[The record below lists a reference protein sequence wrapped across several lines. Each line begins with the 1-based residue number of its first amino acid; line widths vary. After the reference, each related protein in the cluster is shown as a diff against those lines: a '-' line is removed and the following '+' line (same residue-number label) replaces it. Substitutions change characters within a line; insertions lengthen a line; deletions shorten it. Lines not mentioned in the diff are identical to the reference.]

1 MKEYFKVTD
10 LKQVIDH
17 TSAFREAD
25 KETISINTAFGR
37 ILGEDIIS
45 DTDLPDFTRST
56 MDGFAVCASST
67 FGASAGSPALLMI
80 TGSVAMG
87 EKPGFSIR
95 PGEAARIATGGMLP
109 SGTDSVVMI
118 EFTEAIDD
126 TVIEVFK
133 SVAPGQNIIEK
144 GEDFQK
150 GKTVLSEGI
159 VIRPAEQGLLAAFGV
174 SRVTVYKKP
183 VIGIISTGD
192 EIVPITENPPPGHI
206 RDINSYSVAAMVADA
221 GGLPK
226 IFGIV
231 KDDYEALKQV
241 CEQALETSDVVLIS
255 GGSSVGTRDFTL
267 DVLSSFDNSSIL
279 VHGISISPGKP
290 TILANVCGKQVWGL
304 PGHVVSAMVVF
315 EIVVKAF
322 ILKMSG
328 LKKFNS
334 NLFRQD
340 AVLTRNVPS
349 AQGREDYIRV
359 KLIEKDSIVYAEPV
373 LGKSGMINTMV
384 YADGLIRIPLNT
396 EGLDKGSRVKVR
408 LI

>member
-192 EIVPITENPPPGHI
+192 EIVSITENPPPGHI

-226 IFGIV
+226 TFGIV